1 VIAFT
6 QAPLR
11 NTATLQLRLSAIV
24 ARLNLATRRWVRE
37 TDRGRAAMRTGRILL
52 VLLAAALVVPT
63 ARAEQD
69 SAAYPTR
76 PIRIVVGF
84 AAGGGNDI
92 LARLVGQKLSEAL
105 GQSIV
110 IENRPG
116 ANGELA
122 ADYVKNAAP
131 DGYTLLVGASGMMS
145 VSPVVNKKLTYAPI
159 RDFTAIGMIASYP
172 LVLVAYPAAPVRTV
186 QDLVA
191 YAKQN
196 PDKANY
202 AEPSV
207 AFQVVVEQ
215 LKLKTGAPLQY
226 IPYKSSAEAL
236 TAVMSGT
243 TLATLIDSGPAV
255 GAIKGGQVRGLAIT
269 SVERSS
275 ELPDVPTMTEA
286 GFPDL
291 SVSFWNGLFGPVGI
305 PAPIARKLEAELTRA
320 VKQPDM
326 RERMRV
332 LAVVPE
338 GRPGEEL
345 RRLIAAEIARVG
357 EVVRIANINTN

>member
-1 VIAFT
+1 
-6 QAPLR
+6 
-11 NTATLQLRLSAIV
+11 
-24 ARLNLATRRWVRE
+24 
-37 TDRGRAAMRTGRILL
+37 MRTGRILL
-52 VLLAAALVVPT
+52 ALLATALVAPA
-63 ARAEQD
+63 ARAQQD

-92 LARLVGQKLSEAL
+92 LARLIGQKLSEAL
-105 GQSIV
+105 GQSVV
-110 IENRPG
+110 IENRSG

-122 ADYVKNAAP
+122 ADYVKNATP

-172 LVLVAYPAAPVRTV
+172 LVLVVYPAAPVRTV
-186 QDLVA
+186 QDLVG

-243 TLATLIDSGPAV
+243 TLATLIDAGPAV

-269 SVERSS
+269 SVERSP
-275 ELPDVPTMTEA
+275 ELPDVPTMAEA

-291 SVSFWNGLFGPVGI
+291 AVSFWNGLFGPAGL
-305 PAPIARKLEAELTRA
+305 PPPIARKLEAELTRA

-326 RERMRV
+326 VERMRA

-345 RRLIAAEIARVG
+345 RRLITAEIARVS
-357 EVVRIANINTN
+357 EIVRIANINTN